1 MNRYNNKSDK
11 ILCDNFCIY
20 IINFRKLSVK
30 ISFHNFLT
38 NINLYLYI

>member
-20 IINFRKLSVK
+20 IINFRKFNF
-30 ISFHNFLT
+30 SFE
-38 NINLYLYI
+38 

>member
-20 IINFRKLSVK
+20 IINFRKLSV
-30 ISFHNFLT
+30 N
-38 NINLYLYI
+38 NIFSIFN